1 MIIKILKMNYMSDIT
16 KCSGF
21 NCPLKDNCKRYKAID
36 GMWQSY
42 FTEVPYKDG
51 KCEFFLGDESKSTLK
66 KIILGC
72 LILSLF
78 SCGSVKK
85 SSSVIEEKTTTET
98 DITKFSNSFTL
109 EPVNL
114 DKPILLGKDTIYNT
128 RVIYNNSKE
137 VIKEKQ
143 NIDFKEEKKEKQ
155 VDYSE
160 TIKIV
165 ANRFMWLIGILFV
178 LLFVLNWIKNKT
190 TLL

>member
-1 MIIKILKMNYMSDIT
+1 M
-16 KCSGF
+16 
-21 NCPLKDNCKRYKAID
+21 
-36 GMWQSY
+36 
-42 FTEVPYKDG
+42 
-51 KCEFFLGDESKSTLK
+51 K
-66 KIILGC
+66 KIIILL
-72 LILSLF
+72 LILT

-85 SSSVIEEKTTTET
+85 SSSVIEGNATTET

-143 NIDFKEEKKEKQ
+143 NIDFKEEKKAKE

-178 LLFVLNWIKNKT
+178 LFFVLNWIKNKT

>member
-1 MIIKILKMNYMSDIT
+1 MSDT

-36 GMWQSY
+36 GDWEYY
-42 FTEVPYKDG
+42 FTEPPYKDG
-51 KCEFFLGDESKSTLK
+51 KCEFFLGDKSKSTLVK
-66 KIILGC
+66 LILGC
-72 LILSLF
+72 LVLF
-78 SCGSVKK
+78 LTSCGTIKK
-85 SSSVIEEKTTTET
+85 SSSVIEENTTTET

-143 NIDFKEEKKEKQ
+143 NVDFKEEKKEKE

-165 ANRFMWLIGILFV
+165 ANRFIWLIGILFV

>member
-1 MIIKILKMNYMSDIT
+1 MKYS
-16 KCSGF
+16 
-21 NCPLKDNCKRYKAID
+21 
-36 GMWQSY
+36 
-42 FTEVPYKDG
+42 
-51 KCEFFLGDESKSTLK
+51 
-66 KIILGC
+66 IILL
-72 LILSLF
+72 LILT
-78 SCGSVKK
+78 SCGTIKK
-85 SSSVIEEKTTTET
+85 SSEETEVKKETQT

-143 NIDFKEEKKEKQ
+143 KVDFKEEKKEKQ

-165 ANRFMWLIGILFV
+165 ANRFIWLIGILFV

-190 TLL
+190 TL

>member
-1 MIIKILKMNYMSDIT
+1 MSDIT

-42 FTEVPYKDG
+42 FTEPPYKDG
-51 KCEFFLGDESKSTLK
+51 KCDMFWGAESESILNQLK
-66 KIILGC
+66 KITLGC
-72 LILSLF
+72 LILTLF

-85 SSSVIEEKTTTET
+85 SSSVIEENTTTET

-137 VIKEKQ
+137 TIKEKQ
-143 NIDFKEEKKEKQ
+143 NVDFKEEKKEKQ

-165 ANRFMWLIGILFV
+165 ANRFIWLIGILFV
-178 LLFVLNWIKNKT
+178 LFFILNWIKNKT

>member
-1 MIIKILKMNYMSDIT
+1 MKKLILMIIRFLKSI
-16 KCSGF
+16 F
-21 NCPLKDNCKRYKAID
+21 
-36 GMWQSY
+36 
-42 FTEVPYKDG
+42 
-51 KCEFFLGDESKSTLK
+51 LK
-66 KIILGC
+66 KESNYNMYNFYEKKPPYYICDKKYYSKRRYTKAPAIMS
-72 LILSLF
+72 LILIAFLLIG
-78 SCGSVKK
+78 CGTVKK
-85 SSSVIEEKTTTET
+85 SSSVIEENTTTET

-137 VIKEKQ
+137 TIKEKQ
-143 NIDFKEEKKEKQ
+143 NVDFKEEKKENQ

-178 LLFVLNWIKNKT
+178 LNWIKNKT
-190 TLL
+190 TLF

>member
-1 MIIKILKMNYMSDIT
+1 M
-16 KCSGF
+16 
-21 NCPLKDNCKRYKAID
+21 
-36 GMWQSY
+36 
-42 FTEVPYKDG
+42 
-51 KCEFFLGDESKSTLK
+51 K
-66 KIILGC
+66 KII
-72 LILSLF
+72 ILLLVLT
-78 SCGSVKK
+78 SCGTIKK
-85 SSSVIEEKTTTET
+85 SSEETEVKSETQT

-137 VIKEKQ
+137 TIKEKQ
-143 NIDFKEEKKEKQ
+143 NVDFKEEKKEKQ
-155 VDYSE
+155 IDYSE

-165 ANRFMWLIGILFV
+165 ANRFIWLIGILFV

>member
-1 MIIKILKMNYMSDIT
+1 MIIKILKMKY
-16 KCSGF
+16 
-21 NCPLKDNCKRYKAID
+21 
-36 GMWQSY
+36 
-42 FTEVPYKDG
+42 
-51 KCEFFLGDESKSTLK
+51 
-66 KIILGC
+66 
-72 LILSLF
+72 SLLLLLVLT
-78 SCGSVKK
+78 SCGTIKK
-85 SSSVIEEKTTTET
+85 SSSVIEGNATTET

-178 LLFVLNWIKNKT
+178 LFIILNWIKNKT
-190 TLL
+190 TLF

>member
-1 MIIKILKMNYMSDIT
+1 MSDIT

-21 NCPLKDNCKRYKAID
+21 NCPLKDNCKRYNAID

-51 KCEFFLGDESKSTLK
+51 KCEFFLGDESKSTLAK
-66 KIILGC
+66 LILGC
-72 LILSLF
+72 LVLTLF

-85 SSSVIEEKTTTET
+85 SSSVIEENTTTET

-143 NIDFKEEKKEKQ
+143 NVDFKEEKKEKQ

-165 ANRFMWLIGILFV
+165 ANRFIWLIGILFV
-178 LLFVLNWIKNKT
+178 LMFVLNWIKNKT
-190 TLL
+190 TLF

>member
-1 MIIKILKMNYMSDIT
+1 M
-16 KCSGF
+16 
-21 NCPLKDNCKRYKAID
+21 KA
-36 GMWQSY
+36 
-42 FTEVPYKDG
+42 T
-51 KCEFFLGDESKSTLK
+51 
-66 KIILGC
+66 IIL
-72 LILSLF
+72 LLF
-78 SCGSVKK
+78 FVSCGTVKK
-85 SSSVIEEKTTTET
+85 SITEMEVKSETQT